1 MNVDN
6 PLENQPYVTQYSKK
20 TDNKIK
26 CLVCR
31 HSCTLAE
38 GKLGICN
45 TREVVNGELISYNYG
60 NVSSISLNPIEKK
73 PLYHFHPGSYAT
85 TIGSWS
91 CNFSC
96 PWCQNYP
103 LTKVEPKKYD
113 EKHFLSPEKLVEII
127 SQNPKSS
134 GISFSFN
141 EPTLMAEYA
150 LDVMKSLSKTNP
162 KLYSGFVT
170 NGYMS
175 EEILKDLIKNGL
187 SSMTVSL
194 KGGKENMKMNC
205 NANSDYIFEN
215 IALAFEK
222 GVHLEVVVLVIPTIS
237 DSDEYFHQIS
247 QKIANDFS
255 ADIPLHFNAYYPAYK
270 FHLPR
275 TDIGILEKART
286 IAMKNGLN
294 YVYIGN
300 ILGHSALN
308 TFCPECQQI
317 VIARSQSRFIESVLV
332 NNTDCLECGY
342 KIKII
347 N

>member
-1 MNVDN
+1 MN
-6 PLENQPYVTQYSKK
+6 
-20 TDNKIK
+20 NKIK

-31 HSCTLAE
+31 HGCILAD
-38 GKLGICN
+38 GKMGICN
-45 TREVVNGELISYNYG
+45 TREVINGELVSYNYG

-96 PWCQNYP
+96 PWCQNYS
-103 LTKVEPKKYD
+103 LTKVGPKKYD
-113 EKHFLSPEKLVEII
+113 EKHFLSPENLVDII
-127 SQNPKSS
+127 SQNSKSS
-134 GISFSFN
+134 GVSFSFN
-141 EPTLMAEYA
+141 EPTLMVEYA
-150 LDVMKSLSKTNP
+150 IDVLKSLSKANP

-175 EEILKDLIKNGL
+175 EEVLKDLINNGL

-205 NANSDYIFEN
+205 NANSDYVFEN

-222 GVHLEVVVLVIPTIS
+222 DIHLEIVILVIPTIS
-237 DSDEYFHQIS
+237 DSDEYFNKVS
-247 QKIANDFS
+247 QKIVKNFS
-255 ADIPLHFNAYYPAYK
+255 PDIPLHFNAYYPAHK

-275 TDIGILEKART
+275 TDISVLEKARI

-300 ILGHSALN
+300 ILGHQALN
-308 TFCPECQQI
+308 TYCPNCQEI
-317 VIARSQSRFIESVLV
+317 VIARSQSRFIDSKMNEK
-332 NNTDCLECGY
+332 NECPKCSY
-342 KIKII
+342 KISII

>member
-1 MNVDN
+1 MNVNN

-20 TDNKIK
+20 INNKIK

-31 HSCTLAE
+31 HSCSLAE
-38 GKLGICN
+38 GKKGICN
-45 TREVVNGELISYNYG
+45 TREVVNGELISHNYG
-60 NVSSISLNPIEKK
+60 LVSSISLNPIEKK

-96 PWCQNYP
+96 PWCQNYS
-103 LTKVEPKKYD
+103 LTKVEPKKYN
-113 EKHFLSPEKLVEII
+113 EKHFLSPENLVDII
-127 SQNPKSS
+127 TQSSKSS

-150 LDVMKSLSKTNP
+150 IDTLKLLSKANP

-175 EEILKDLIKNGL
+175 EMVLKDLIKNGL

-215 IALAFEK
+215 IALAFGK
-222 GVHLEVVVLVIPTIS
+222 GVHLEIVVLVIPTIS
-237 DSDEYFHQIS
+237 DSDEFFHQIS
-247 QKIANDFS
+247 QKIAYDFS
-255 ADIPLHFNAYYPAYK
+255 ADIPLHFNAYYPAHK

-275 TDIGILEKART
+275 TDIGVLEKART

-308 TFCPECQQI
+308 TYCPECQEL
-317 VIARSQSRFIESVLV
+317 VIARSQSRF
-332 NNTDCLECGY
+332 
-342 KIKII
+342 
-347 N
+347 

>member
-1 MNVDN
+1 MN
-6 PLENQPYVTQYSKK
+6 
-20 TDNKIK
+20 NKIK

-31 HSCTLAE
+31 HSCALAE
-38 GKLGICN
+38 GKMGICN
-45 TREVVNGELISYNYG
+45 TREVVNGELISHNYG

-96 PWCQNYP
+96 PWCQNYS

-113 EKHFLSPEKLVEII
+113 ESHYLPPEKLVDII

-134 GISFSFN
+134 GVSFSFN

-150 LDVMKSLSKTNP
+150 IDSMRLLSKTDS

-175 EEILKDLIKNGL
+175 EEVLKDLIKSGL
-187 SSMTVSL
+187 SSITVSL

-205 NANSDYIFEN
+205 NANTDYIFEN

-222 GVHLEVVVLVIPTIS
+222 RIHLEIVVLVIPTIS
-237 DSDEYFHQIS
+237 DSDEYFNEIS
-247 QKIANDFS
+247 QKIVKDFS
-255 ADIPLHFNAYYPAYK
+255 PDIPLHFNAYYPAHK

-275 TDIGILEKART
+275 TDVGIFEKART
-286 IAMKNGLN
+286 IAMNNGLN

-300 ILGHSALN
+300 ILGHQALN
-308 TFCPECQQI
+308 TYCPDCQEL
-317 VIARSQSRFIESVLV
+317 VIARSQSRFIR
-332 NNTDCLECGY
+332 NNLIDDQSCLKCGY
-342 KIKII
+342 KIPIKK
-347 N
+347 